1 MSQIIE
7 VKVPDIGDFKNVPII
22 EIAVKVGDSVAA
34 EEALMTLESDKAT
47 IDVPS
52 PCDGIIKE
60 ITVKAADRDLPPA
73 APPLLFHEYFTAT
86 PAAAWARISACTNA
100 CRPRPGWAAARRTR
114 PARCWHSTACGSCN
128 CRAASC
134 RP

>member
-60 ITVKAADRDLPPA
+60 ITVKAGDKVSEGSLI
-73 APPLLFHEYFTAT
+73 LLLESSS
-86 PAAAWARISACTNA
+86 IS
-100 CRPRPGWAAARRTR
+100 
-114 PARCWHSTACGSCN
+114 
-128 CRAASC
+128 
-134 RP
+134 